1 MSSYKITTFLARGE
15 ALDAHGLAFRVH
27 TKGGIRYLAKGHL
40 CDGKVIVRVGNLPA
54 DALAELEALA
64 RPATADIEPVSSS
77 DPPKELEALARPA
90 TADTEPAPS
99 SDPPKTLEKAA
110 KKKTTKKAK

>member
-64 RPATADIEPVSSS
+64 RPVTADI
-77 DPPKELEALARPA
+77 
-90 TADTEPAPS
+90 EPAPS

>member
-15 ALDAHGLAFRVH
+15 ALDAHGLSFRVH

-54 DALAELEALA
+54 DALAELE
-64 RPATADIEPVSSS
+64 TH
-77 DPPKELEALARPA
+77 ARPA
-90 TADTEPAPS
+90 TADTEPAPA
-99 SDPPKTLEKAA
+99 SDPPKPPKKAA